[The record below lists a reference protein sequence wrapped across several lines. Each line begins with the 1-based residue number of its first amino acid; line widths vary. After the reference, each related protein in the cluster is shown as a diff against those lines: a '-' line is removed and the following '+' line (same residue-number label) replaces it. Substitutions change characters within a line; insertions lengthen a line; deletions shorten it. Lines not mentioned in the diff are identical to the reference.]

1 MASFWFTSAPL
12 PGHLD
17 WGGLLKTAQA
27 LQGRGHTVRWVS
39 EARIE
44 PAVMAAGVP
53 FSAIAHS
60 GWRWPPPPPPAP
72 GSITSMAGDPVV
84 QRYQRALDTWLDET
98 LVPRGVEALLALA
111 GEIGRPDVIVTDP
124 FLSAAALAAEALDV
138 PLVVGG
144 WPAGPPLDDDQLA
157 YAQQPVG
164 RVGLARLQRLCEQF
178 GLQGANFG
186 GGAAPSVIS
195 PHLHI
200 SYFSPYWYQ
209 GESFLP
215 QTEFVGGRAS
225 APQGATPDWLT
236 AIPADQPIGLVT
248 LGSTFTSDHTFFVW
262 GARALA
268 ENGFVPLVVIGRT
281 PTSPQQKSLLK
292 SRLPG
297 GTRLLSWIDYDHV
310 FPRLR
315 VVIHHGGMGTTH
327 AAILHALPQIITP
340 HAADQRGQ
348 ARRARQAKVGLELNA
363 REIHQGRLGAAV
375 GAITST
381 PLVDHAVRSLQES
394 FAALGGPER
403 AAELIEQLAERLG
416 LYR

>member
-1 MASFWFTSAPL
+1 MASIWFTSAPL

-27 LQGRGHTVRWVS
+27 LQKRGHDVRWVS
-39 EARIE
+39 EERIRPLVE
-44 PAVMAAGVP
+44 AGGVP

-60 GWRWPPPPPPAP
+60 GWRWPPPPPPLP
-72 GSITSMAGDPVV
+72 GSLVAMADPVV
-84 QRYQRALDTWLDET
+84 ARYQRALDMWLDEV
-98 LVPRGVEALLALA
+98 LVPRGVEALRALA
-111 GEIGRPDVIVTDP
+111 DEIGALDLIVTDP
-124 FLSAAALAAEALDV
+124 FLSAAALAAELLDV
-138 PLVVGG
+138 PLAVGG

-164 RVGLARLQRLCEQF
+164 REGVARLERLCAQF
-178 GLQGANFG
+178 GLTGANFG

-215 QTEFVGGRAS
+215 QTEFVGGQARPAR
-225 APQGATPDWLT
+225 GLTPDWLS
-236 AIPADQPIGLVT
+236 AIPDEQPLGLVT
-248 LGSTFTSDHTFFVW
+248 LGSVFTGDHNFFVW

-268 ENGFVPLVVIGRT
+268 ENDFVPLVVIGNNPVT
-281 PTSPQQKSLLK
+281 PEQKTLLK
-292 SRLPG
+292 QRLPG
-297 GTRLLSWIDYDHV
+297 GTRLLNWVDFDRV

-315 VVIHHGGMGTTH
+315 VILHHGGMGTTH
-327 AAILHALPQIITP
+327 AAILHGLPQIITP

-348 ARRARQAKVGLELNA
+348 ARRARQAKVGLEL
-363 REIHQGRLGAAV
+363 RSHEIHQGQLAAAV
-375 GAITST
+375 HAITST
-381 PLVDHAVRSLQES
+381 PLVDNAVRSLKQS

-403 AAELIEQLAERLG
+403 AAEHIEALAERLE
-416 LYR
+416 LRR